1 VADVNGDGKL
11 DLIVANYY
19 SESQCNANGSV
30 GVLLGNGDGTFQTAV
45 CYSSGGTEPT
55 GIAVADVNGDGKLDI
70 LVANVCAGSNCSM
83 FGGDGAIGVLLGNG
97 DGTFQA
103 AVTYS
108 SGGGDATSVAV
119 ADVNGDGKPDLL
131 VANSCDTSGNTC
143 NNDPPPDGSVSVL
156 LGNGDGTFQPA
167 VSYDSGGKQTLSMA
181 VADIN
186 GDGRPDL
193 LVANPCAA
201 TSSSCYASLPGS
213 AGVLLGNGDGTFQA
227 AVTYSSSG
235 EAVSVAVA
243 DVNGDGKPD
252 LLLADGSA
260 DVLLG
265 NGDGTFQTGVSYYN
279 SDGSPASA
287 IAVGDVNGDG
297 KPDLL
302 VLSSETSPLITGLIG
317 VLLGNGDG
325 TFQPGVT
332 FNSGGFGG
340 FPGGSVA
347 AADVNGDGKPD
358 VVVANPYYA
367 RDLLNGIMGV
377 LINTSTTATKT
388 ALVSSLN
395 PSNFGQ
401 AVTFTATVT
410 AQAGFSKGTPTGTV
424 TFFDGITNIGNANLN
439 GGGVASLMISTLAVG
454 THSITATYNGD
465 TNFAPSTSAVVSQEV
480 QGVVLSPTSLNFGS
494 QTVGVTSAPQS
505 VMLVNSGSAVLT
517 ISSIGITGANKGEFS
532 QTNNCPGSLIAN
544 GSCTI
549 NVTFTP
555 TALGNASAAV
565 SVTDSAGGSPQSV
578 SLTGS
583 GYGAAVSLS
592 PSSVTFPSQYVGTSG
607 LPQTVT
613 VTNTGTAALTITN
626 VNTSVAD
633 FGTLSN
639 CTNTVQPG
647 TNCTIGVFF
656 DPAASGTRTGNL
668 LITDNASG
676 SPQTLTL
683 TGTGQDFSMAASGS
697 STATVSPGQTANYKV
712 SVAPGGGFNQTVTF
726 NCSGAP
732 SQSTCALSPSSVVLS
747 GSSPASINVTLTTAG
762 TSAVL
767 MYPDGLPPAS
777 NRLALWLALSGF
789 SGLVLLGRSGD
800 RFRKW
805 HRGLLYGL
813 AFVCL
818 FSLAITWSA
827 CGGGSGSNTM
837 GGAGTPAGT
846 YNLTVTGTFTS
857 GSTTLSHVTKLKLV
871 VQ

>member
-1 VADVNGDGKL
+1 LKILYFICICLVFSAAIALAQSSPVTFAKHPSGAAPATNFGRSARLPQQIGFAQKMAKAAKRASSQSFTSQASGLNFAAAIGYDSGGSPNSAVVADVNGDGKL

-19 SESQCNANGSV
+19 SESQCGPNGSV

-45 CYSSGGTEPT
+45 CYSSGGIEPT
-55 GIAVADVNGDGKLDI
+55 SVAVADVNGDGKPDM

-119 ADVNGDGKPDLL
+119 ADVNGDGKLDLL
-131 VANSCDTSGNTC
+131 VANSCDTSGNSC

-167 VSYDSGGKQTLSMA
+167 VSYDSGGKKTISMA

-193 LVANPCAA
+193 LVANQCAA

-213 AGVLLGNGDGTFQA
+213 ADVLLGNGDGTFQA

-235 EAVSVAVA
+235 EAMSVAVA

-252 LLLADGSA
+252 LLLANCCA
-260 DVLLG
+260 LLDVDVFLG
-265 NGDGTFQTGVSYYN
+265 NGNGTFQTAVSYY
-279 SDGSPASA
+279 SGGDDASA

-332 FNSGGFGG
+332 FYSNSPGG

-347 AADVNGDGKPD
+347 AADLNGDGKPD
-358 VVVANPYYA
+358 VVVANPYYS
-367 RDLLNGIMGV
+367 RGLMNGIMGV

-401 AVTFTATVT
+401 AVTFTATAT

-424 TFFDGITNIGNANLN
+424 TFFDGTTNIGNANLN
-439 GGGVASLMISTLAVG
+439 GGGVASLMISTLAAG
-454 THSITATYNGD
+454 GHSITATYNGD
-465 TNFAPSTSAVVSQEV
+465 TNFASSTSAVVSQEV
-480 QGVVLSPTSLNFGS
+480 QGVVLSRTSLDFGS
-494 QTVGVTSAPQS
+494 QAVGVTSTPQS

-517 ISSIGITGANKGEFS
+517 ISSIGITGADKGEFS
-532 QTNNCPGSLIAN
+532 QTNNCPASLAAN

-549 NVTFTP
+549 GVTFTP

-565 SVTDSAGGSPQSV
+565 SVTDSAAGSPQMVILAGIGTVNSFAIAPAPGSPTSAEVTPGNGASFTLTLTPSGPFHGTVNLACSV
-578 SLTGS
+578 GPVVMRGPTCTVPTTVQVVAGTPANVPLSVNTTAPTTAGTVAPVNLPPGATRIAWTVFLFLSVFSLVVNRRRWPALAAPVLALAFISLAGCGGS
-583 GYGAAVSLS
+583 G
-592 PSSVTFPSQYVGTSG
+592 PSSSSSGTP
-607 LPQTVT
+607 LNTYTVT
-613 VTNTGTAALTITN
+613 VT
-626 VNTSVAD
+626 
-633 FGTLSN
+633 
-639 CTNTVQPG
+639 
-647 TNCTIGVFF
+647 
-656 DPAASGTRTGNL
+656 AS
-668 LITDNASG
+668 SG
-676 SPQTLTL
+676 SL
-683 TGTGQDFSMAASGS
+683 ASK
-697 STATVSPGQTANYKV
+697 T
-712 SVAPGGGFNQTVTF
+712 TVT
-726 NCSGAP
+726 
-732 SQSTCALSPSSVVLS
+732 V
-747 GSSPASINVTLTTAG
+747 
-762 TSAVL
+762 
-767 MYPDGLPPAS
+767 
-777 NRLALWLALSGF
+777 R
-789 SGLVLLGRSGD
+789 
-800 RFRKW
+800 
-805 HRGLLYGL
+805 
-813 AFVCL
+813 
-818 FSLAITWSA
+818 
-827 CGGGSGSNTM
+827 
-837 GGAGTPAGT
+837 
-846 YNLTVTGTFTS
+846 
-857 GSTTLSHVTKLKLV
+857 